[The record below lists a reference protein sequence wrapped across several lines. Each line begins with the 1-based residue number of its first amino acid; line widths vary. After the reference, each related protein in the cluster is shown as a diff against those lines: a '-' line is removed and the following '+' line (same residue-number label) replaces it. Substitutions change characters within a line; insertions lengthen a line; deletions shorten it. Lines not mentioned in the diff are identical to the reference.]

1 MKTSRKTIMG
11 TTAGTTILVISGTV
25 VMWPMSDLFFGPKLI
40 QLGLFCHGSAQEKA
54 SEDDSF
60 ASITIVANRSGR
72 DIRREAEKNNR
83 PVVYI
88 SLREATSSHDL
99 FMVMVSGLFSYEKL
113 GIIGTL
119 SQSMGIW
126 WIVLF
131 DVVMGTD
138 PPHTRKVHFSVLL
151 QHTKRAL
158 QMHTALYPHSRR
170 CATRERKAPL
180 PPLSFILYFFSLFLS
195 FILCFSLSLSAI
207 PCRASHQNVFARRP
221 LIIIDHFDKALSYH
235 VKDRPA
241 DNPQSPESQAVRA
254 MLLKLGAWS
263 ASLCFDEN
271 LVDICVCAAAP
282 STLASFFLLW
292 PHKNADVVYNASRS
306 SSREFERG
314 LGGLYHSLT
323 S

>member
-1 MKTSRKTIMG
+1 MGTLTKNLNKECKMLKRLLSAQVRVRRSGSRLSTSSATHKGTTAMKTSRKTIMG

-40 QLGLFCHGSAQEKA
+40 QLGLYSHDGSAQEKA
-54 SEDDSF
+54 SADDSS

-99 FMVMVSGLFSYEKL
+99 FMAMVSMLFSYEKL

-131 DVVMGTD
+131 DMVMGTD
-138 PPHTRKVHFSVLL
+138 PPHTRRVHFSVLL

-180 PPLSFILYFFSLFLS
+180 PPLFFILYFSCCPLSLTINCNVTPPSSLYFLFLV
-195 FILCFSLSLSAI
+195 LCLS
-207 PCRASHQNVFARRP
+207 Q
-221 LIIIDHFDKALSYH
+221 
-235 VKDRPA
+235 
-241 DNPQSPESQAVRA
+241 
-254 MLLKLGAWS
+254 
-263 ASLCFDEN
+263 
-271 LVDICVCAAAP
+271 
-282 STLASFFLLW
+282 
-292 PHKNADVVYNASRS
+292 
-306 SSREFERG
+306 
-314 LGGLYHSLT
+314 
-323 S
+323 

>member
-1 MKTSRKTIMG
+1 MLKRLLSAQFRVRRSGARLSTSSATHKDAAAIKTSSRTFMG

-40 QLGLFCHGSAQEKA
+40 QLGLYSHDGSAQEKA
-54 SEDDSF
+54 SADDSL
-60 ASITIVANRSGR
+60 ASITIVSNRSGR

-83 PVVYI
+83 PVVYV

-99 FMVMVSGLFSYEKL
+99 FMVMVSGLYSYEKL

-158 QMHTALYPHSRR
+158 QMHTALYPHCRR

-180 PPLSFILYFFSLFLS
+180 PTLSFILYFSLAFL
-195 FILCFSLSLSAI
+195 CHSLSI
-207 PCRASHQNVFARRP
+207 
-221 LIIIDHFDKALSYH
+221 ALSLPLPLFISCFWCS
-235 VKDRPA
+235 V
-241 DNPQSPESQAVRA
+241 
-254 MLLKLGAWS
+254 
-263 ASLCFDEN
+263 SL
-271 LVDICVCAAAP
+271 
-282 STLASFFLLW
+282 
-292 PHKNADVVYNASRS
+292 R
-306 SSREFERG
+306 R
-314 LGGLYHSLT
+314 
-323 S
+323 

>member
-1 MKTSRKTIMG
+1 MG

-25 VMWPMSDLFFGPKLI
+25 VMWPLSDLFFGPKLI
-40 QLGLFCHGSAQEKA
+40 QLGLYCHDGSAQEKA

-131 DVVMGTD
+131 DAVMGTD

-180 PPLSFILYFFSLFLS
+180 PPLSFILY
-195 FILCFSLSLSAI
+195 SLSLSSV
-207 PCRASHQNVFARRP
+207 SHDQLHCLSSFLSP
-221 LIIIDHFDKALSYH
+221 GFGALSLSEVKQERGREMTSRHVPTIPVYH
-235 VKDRPA
+235 RP
-241 DNPQSPESQAVRA
+241 
-254 MLLKLGAWS
+254 
-263 ASLCFDEN
+263 C
-271 LVDICVCAAAP
+271 
-282 STLASFFLLW
+282 
-292 PHKNADVVYNASRS
+292 S
-306 SSREFERG
+306 SSKVG
-314 LGGLYHSLT
+314 TASVVN
-323 S
+323 